1 MIMQPVVSIMESEWF
16 RGKALYDRLCK
27 DMVLN
32 DSITVGEWKDN
43 YEKFLKALRNHNAS
57 EYLKQRIIYIT
68 FLEVCDDSKIAD
80 TALLNTVAEHLSV
93 LVKNTLEDIMS
104 WSEEECK

>member
-27 DMVLN
+27 DMIDL
-32 DSITVGEWKDN
+32 DESTTVREWKDN
-43 YEKFLKALRNHNAS
+43 YEKFLEALRNHNVS
-57 EYLKQRIIYIT
+57 EYLKQRIIYVT

-80 TALLNTVAEHLSV
+80 TALLSTVAEHLSV
-93 LVKNTLEDIMS
+93 LVQNTLEDIMS
-104 WSEEECK
+104 WSEE